1 MIQSEIKETLIEIK
15 NNLQGNNSRIKE
27 PENQI
32 NDLEH
37 KEEKTL
43 NQNSK
48 KKKELKIKKIRN
60 LWDNFKYIPTFES

>member
-1 MIQSEIKETLIEIK
+1 MGEA
-15 NNLQGNNSRIKE
+15 
-27 PENQI
+27 ENQV
-32 NDLEH
+32 NNLEH
-37 KEEKTL
+37 KEEKKI